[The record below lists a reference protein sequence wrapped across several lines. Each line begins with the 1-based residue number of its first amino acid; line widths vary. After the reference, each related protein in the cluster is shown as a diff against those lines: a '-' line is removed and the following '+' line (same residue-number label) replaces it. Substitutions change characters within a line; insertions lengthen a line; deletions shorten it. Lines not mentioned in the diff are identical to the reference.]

1 MNKTIKRIIILCFL
15 FLLLILYL
23 INASLIIK
31 NIVEYTNLFF
41 TKLFPANFIFF
52 TISSLLI
59 EYGLI
64 EIISSKLRLN
74 TASLYIFFM
83 SLISGFP
90 SGCNYS
96 KELWQKKLITD
107 EEANYIVM
115 SSHFPNPL
123 FVLGTVSMVLNNKIM
138 ALKIYL
144 SLIIGN
150 LIIFLL
156 TRKKDNKIEFNYFEV
171 KDFSTALSKAINK
184 SLKVIVLIYGTAIFF
199 YLISSIINKYL
210 ILNVD
215 SYVIING
222 IFDLTKGISSLSLI
236 NNIFKKALL
245 ALIFLSLGGIS
256 IHMQVKSIIAETPIK
271 YRSFLKGRIIGTV
284 LSIII
289 FLLLYTF

>member
-1 MNKTIKRIIILCFL
+1 M
-15 FLLLILYL
+15 
-23 INASLIIK
+23 A
-31 NIVEYTNLFF
+31 
-41 TKLFPANFIFF
+41 
-52 TISSLLI
+52 
-59 EYGLI
+59 
-64 EIISSKLRLN
+64 
-74 TASLYIFFM
+74 
-83 SLISGFP
+83 
-90 SGCNYS
+90 
-96 KELWQKKLITD
+96 KKLITD

-144 SLIIGN
+144 SLIISN
-150 LIIFLL
+150 LIIFIL

-256 IHMQVKSIIAETPIK
+256 IHMQVFSILSDYKLK
-271 YRSFLKGRIIGTV
+271 YKDYFLARLSHAIISSS
-284 LSIII
+284 LI
-289 FLLLYTF
+289 FLILYFRK